1 MSLTKSILI
10 GHANGDIHTVQV
22 LDRQDVSQL
31 ATEEAGQIGKLTN
44 AGFRTIV
51 AAVWTSDEKK
61 TAGLTY
67 AAAWNEN
74 DVEVLL
80 HHGDKIATS
89 KDLYAHCI
97 GLNGKALTSANLAE
111 FCKKLKRN

>member
-1 MSLTKSILI
+1 MPLTKSVLI
-10 GHANGDIHTVQV
+10 GHANGDIHTIQV

-31 ATEEAGQIGKLTN
+31 ATEEAAQIGKLTN

-51 AAVWTSDEKK
+51 AALWTRDEKK

-74 DVEVLL
+74 GVEVLL
-80 HHGDKIATS
+80 HHGDSMATS
-89 KDLYAHCI
+89 KELYSHFM
-97 GLNGKALTSANLAE
+97 GLDGKVLTSANLAE
-111 FCKKLKRN
+111 FCKKLKRG